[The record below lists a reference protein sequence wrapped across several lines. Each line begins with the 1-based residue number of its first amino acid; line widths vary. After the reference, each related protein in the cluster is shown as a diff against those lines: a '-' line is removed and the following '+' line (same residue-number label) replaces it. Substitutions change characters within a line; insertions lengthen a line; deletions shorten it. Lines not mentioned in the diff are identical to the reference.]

1 MICIDELVEMMPD
14 MDMEEL
20 EQVYDD
26 LMNGREY
33 E

>member
-1 MICIDELVEMMPD
+1 MISIDELVDMMPD

-26 LMNGREY
+26 LMNGGVY